1 MNIDLLE
8 VAVARLGDLASE
20 FVFVGGATIELWIT
34 DTAAPEFRPTNDV
47 DAIVEVS
54 GRLAYREVE
63 RRLEELG
70 LRHDQ
75 ESAVICRFR
84 DANTGLI
91 LDVMPTDASILG
103 FANEWHGPAFANAVS
118 RSLPSGAS
126 IDVVPPPYLLATK
139 LEAFKGR
146 GKGDLLGSRDFADIV
161 ALIDGRE
168 ELLLEVAAAPPDVHD
183 YIKAELGQ
191 LREMP
196 LFVDGVAGHLMPDPS
211 SQERSAQIVLPRI
224 ADLLT

>member
-20 FVFVGGATIELWIT
+20 FAFVGGATIEMWIT

-54 GRLAYREVE
+54 GRLAYRELE
-63 RRLEELG
+63 MRLEGLG

-84 DANTGLI
+84 DQDTGLI
-91 LDVMPTDASILG
+91 LDVMPTEASILG
-103 FANEWHGPAFANAVS
+103 FTNQWHGPAFANAVTK
-118 RSLPSGAS
+118 SLPSGAT
-126 IDVVPPPYLLATK
+126 IAVVPPPYLLATK

-146 GKGDLLGSRDFADIV
+146 GESDLLGSKDFADIV

-168 ELLLEVAAAPPDVHD
+168 ELLHEVATAPPIVRGH
-183 YIKAELGQ
+183 IKGAT
-191 LREMP
+191 P
-196 LFVDGVAGHLMPDPS
+196 PAN
-211 SQERSAQIVLPRI
+211 
-224 ADLLT
+224 